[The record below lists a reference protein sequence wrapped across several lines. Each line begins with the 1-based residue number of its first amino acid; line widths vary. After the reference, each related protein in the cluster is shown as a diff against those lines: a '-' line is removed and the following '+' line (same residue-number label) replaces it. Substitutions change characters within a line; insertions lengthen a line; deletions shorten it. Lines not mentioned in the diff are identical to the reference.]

1 MKNQI
6 MEYDRY
12 VGMGRKYGAVKV
24 TTLKNT
30 PITFEF
36 IQDQNAE
43 KNKNKK
49 ETNWYLIID
58 SKDQEVQINCENIEE
73 FSEQK
78 DGRLQLIYYLPDDG
92 NKMQRKEGKFECCEN
107 GLVLK
112 TYIGINKT
120 LVENYGSQEKF
131 KER

>member
-12 VGMGRKYGAVKV
+12 VGMGRKYGAVKISK
-24 TTLKNT
+24 LKNT

-43 KNKNKK
+43 KNTNKK

-58 SKDQEVQINCENIEE
+58 SKDQEV
-73 FSEQK
+73 
-78 DGRLQLIYYLPDDG
+78 
-92 NKMQRKEGKFECCEN
+92 
-107 GLVLK
+107 
-112 TYIGINKT
+112 
-120 LVENYGSQEKF
+120 
-131 KER
+131 